1 MKWIG
6 QHIVDLIARFR
17 SDVYLEDVSTGTI
30 ASGGNLGLDSNNKI
44 VKATEATGDITS
56 VSLISDSGTINGL
69 TGAVSFTIEGGE
81 GVDTSATGSTLTIT
95 GEDASTSNK
104 GLASFASA
112 DFHVGGGAVGLAD
125 ECIVFD
131 YLDGDLIQTS
141 SESFVND
148 DTSIMTSAAIQDKIQ
163 TTLPT
168 KRLHYV
174 HTSAKHTG
182 SSMTSETYVSL
193 ADSDRETTTELNLA
207 VPLVAPATGVLKRV
221 LVNTQSALSA
231 KTWSFK
237 LKKVPSGTIASTTT
251 LIATVTA
258 NAGGASHT
266 NHIVDFTT
274 DASDAANACNFETGY
289 STSTQ
294 FSVGD
299 RILFSTQC
307 TSGSGPSGQPK
318 INYTFVFEVDDTT
331 AY

>member
-6 QHIVDLIARFR
+6 QYVYDLISRFR
-17 SDVYLEDVSTGTI
+17 NDVYLEDIETGTI

-44 VKATEATGDITS
+44 VKATVSGGGSGDIEGVTAGTN
-56 VSLISDSGTINGL
+56 LTGGGTSGT
-69 TGAVSFTIEGGE
+69 V
-81 GVDTSATGSTLTIT
+81 TLNLA
-95 GEDASTSNK
+95 DASTSAK
-104 GLASFASA
+104 GAASFASA
-112 DFHVGGGAVGLAD
+112 DFDVSSGAVGLAD
-125 ECIVFD
+125 ECVVFD

-141 SESFVND
+141 SESFVDD

-174 HTSAKHTG
+174 HTSAKFTG
-182 SSMTSETYVSL
+182 SGMTSEIYVPL
-193 ADSDRETTTELNLA
+193 ADSDRENVLELNLA
-207 VPLVAPATGVLKRV
+207 IPLVAPATGVLKRV
-221 LVNTQSALSA
+221 LINTQSSLSA
-231 KTWSFK
+231 KAWSFK
-237 LKKVPSGTIASTTT
+237 LKRVPNGTIGSTTT

-266 NHIVDFTT
+266 NHVVDFTT